1 MEVTGFKKKSRR
13 VQFPEARIR
22 TDTMP
27 FLPHSI
33 GQRESQRQPRLKEQ
47 EGKHHPLIRKDTKP
61 NCQECIFRE
70 G

>member
-13 VQFPEARIR
+13 VPFPEARIK
-22 TDTMP
+22 TDMMS
-27 FLPHSI
+27 FLPYSI

-47 EGKHHPLIRKDTKP
+47 EGKHHLLIKDTKP